1 MSTDYDQPYDDKDQ
15 ANGSFPGYTHQG
27 FDPAIHS
34 SGKDANNN
42 WVYNAA
48 GLAHQAQQASGVGS
62 QIKAPIP
69 QDQAKSGL
77 IGQIAS
83 NWTPPPMPTMPGLQP
98 LQGAM
103 TTDQAGKLLTGMGQG
118 IGDTSFGN
126 ALTSAGGGLTGIGSG
141 SMLSGLGGLIG
152 ALL

>member
-15 ANGSFPGYTHQG
+15 ANGSFAGYTHQG

-34 SGKDANNN
+34 SGKDANNI
-42 WVYNAA
+42 WVYNTN
-48 GLAHQAQQASGVGS
+48 GLNHASQQASGVGS
-62 QIKAPIP
+62 QIKAPI
-69 QDQAKSGL
+69 QQEQAKSGL

-83 NWTPPPMPTMPGLQP
+83 NWTPPPPITMPGLQP

-103 TTDQAGKLLTGMGQG
+103 TPSQGGTLLTGAGQG
-118 IGDTSFGN
+118 LGDTGLGN
-126 ALTSAGGGLTGIGSG
+126 ALTSVGGALTGAGSGGGLA
-141 SMLSGLGGLIG
+141 GLIG